1 MEMTYRVNVYYLE
14 YERTCVS
21 KLINV
26 KDIVISDRMISF
38 VHENDSQSVFN
49 KSVVIYYTIME
60 EAK

>member
-1 MEMTYRVNVYYLE
+1 MTYKVNVYYLE

-26 KDIVISDRMISF
+26 KDIVISDRIISF
-38 VHENDSQSVFN
+38 IHENDTQSVFN
-49 KSVVIYYTIME
+49 KSAVINYTILE

>member
-1 MEMTYRVNVYYLE
+1 MTYRVNVYYLE

-21 KLINV
+21 KLTNV
-26 KDIVISDRMISF
+26 KDIIISERMISF
-38 VHENDSQSVFN
+38 VHENDTQSVFN